1 MGDSKTKKID
11 VRVIAATSKHLKNE
25 VKNGT
30 FREDLFFRLNVLP
43 IQLPPL
49 KDRPEDIPMLSQHFM
64 DRFNISLGKS
74 IKGIAPAAMS
84 ILLKH
89 TWPNV
94 RELENVIE
102 RAVILAEGS
111 ILVPESFS
119 LDQGRESKIENME
132 DAYDGFSL
140 KVNRKILEKR
150 LIVKAL
156 KETKGNRTKAANILE
171 ISHPSLLT
179 KMKAYDIDL

>member
-1 MGDSKTKKID
+1 
-11 VRVIAATSKHLKNE
+11 LENE

-49 KDRPEDIPMLSQHFM
+49 KDRLEDIPILSQHFI

-84 ILLKH
+84 LLLKH
-89 TWPNV
+89 SWPGNV

-102 RAVILAEGS
+102 RAVVLAEGT
-111 ILVPESFS
+111 ILVPENFP
-119 LDQGRESKIENME
+119 LDLSRGSETGNME
-132 DAYDGFSL
+132 DLFDGYSL
-140 KVNRKILEKR
+140 KNNQKILEKR
-150 LIVKAL
+150 LITQAL
-156 KETKGNRTKAANILE
+156 KETKGNRTKAARILE
-171 ISHPSLLT
+171 ISHPSLLS
-179 KMKAYDIDL
+179 KMKAYGIDL